1 MSNLLTRGIT
11 GAIFVAVLLS
21 AFYFGMVTTFV
32 LMGVVI
38 LLGLL
43 EFYNLFN
50 ANQQASPCK
59 LTGVLGGVVLYLLL
73 IAPLIFHLSANI
85 RFITILL
92 VALPFLVEIYRNKS
106 TPISN
111 LAVLLFGW
119 LYLVIP
125 FSLVV
130 WISSHF
136 IGSQLL
142 VGLFILVWTNDTFA
156 YLSGRYLGKHK
167 LFERISPNKTWEGTV
182 GGIIF
187 AVFGGF
193 LFAYFTNQQYEFWII
208 AALIIAVASIYGDL
222 FQSMMKRSVG
232 LKDSGSILPGHGGIL
247 DRFDA
252 VIYAIPFFFVWLVLY
267 Y

>member
-1 MSNLLTRGIT
+1 MSNLPTRGIT

-73 IAPLIFHLSANI
+73 SAPLIFHLSANI
-85 RFITILL
+85 RFFTILL

-125 FSLVV
+125 FFLVV
-130 WISSHF
+130 WISSHS
-136 IGSQLL
+136 IGAQLL
-142 VGLFILVWTNDTFA
+142 MGLFILVWTNDTFA
-156 YLSGRYLGKHK
+156 YLSGRFLGKHK

-182 GGIIF
+182 GGIVF
-187 AVFGGF
+187 AIFGGF

-208 AALIIAVASIYGDL
+208 ASLIIAVASIYGDL

>member
-85 RFITILL
+85 RFFTILL